1 MLNSPQREQT
11 NKEYGEINDE
21 LSANIGINL
30 IHQIK
35 VELSYLSNSHYG
47 SIVLF
52 ISIYHIC

>member
-1 MLNSPQREQT
+1 MVNFPQRGQT
-11 NKEYGEINDE
+11 NKEYGDITDE

-35 VELSYLSNSHYG
+35 VELSYLSNSHNWRN
-47 SIVLF
+47 VLF